1 MDRWIEMDGW
11 MDGWMDVVHVCSNII
26 ILFLSYDSYDEAYRD
41 FITVS
46 QLDSTLPSAHTNAG
60 LILMNQKHN
69 PRLIIYD
76 RLFEYQTYRFEQM
89 FTFEHSLCSLEML

>member
-1 MDRWIEMDGW
+1 MDKWIDGW
-11 MDGWMDVVHVCSNII
+11 MDGWMDGCMDVVHVYSNFII
-26 ILFLSYDSYDEAYRD
+26 IFLSYYSYDEAYRD
-41 FITVS
+41 FIAVS

-76 RLFEYQTYRFEQM
+76 QLFENQTY
-89 FTFEHSLCSLEML
+89 